1 MVYKPAGVIYMKHI
15 KFTIYIFLTI
25 FLSTT
30 FAQDEG
36 WYSQRNSSW
45 KDVRLG
51 STAHTVSSCTIGNYG
66 CAMTCGAM
74 LNQME
79 TGGDASTVTPKDLN
93 TWLINNGGYQYSDS
107 YALLV
112 WSKVAEMDGA
122 GGLIFEGS
130 NSVWNNWSYLD
141 SELAAGR
148 KVIVKVDFNINTA
161 AIEGHWV
168 LVMEKNGE
176 SGKPESYKIYDPWP
190 QTYTNRTLSYY
201 YDAAYNNTFFA
212 SRSYSGSWNQQSG
225 NAELQLNSQISAI
238 PNPLKHDQSAEVRV
252 GIINSGDAAFSGEIA
267 AAIHDNNGNF
277 LADIERKSNFS
288 LASNQTQTLSFY
300 ADSITL
306 APGTY
311 QLQIKYKP
319 DSGNWDIVP
328 GYTNPVSIQI
338 EQDITDDQYE
348 ENDSYET
355 AYNLTSFKNS
365 WLQGIQSDADWYKI
379 FVDQG
384 NECIQIEL
392 RFTHDAGDIDLK
404 LFDENN
410 TNLQSST
417 SSDDN
422 ELIEC
427 TVPAGNKWYFIKVYY
442 DNAGNT
448 YNLKW
453 ESMALPTGA
462 LKVTIQPFNANNAGA
477 KWRVDSGLWRDSGFI
492 ENGLSTGQHTIEFKS
507 ISGWQKPDN
516 RSLQIYSNQ
525 TSEVNENYLE
535 QTGNMSVTI
544 SPYEAMNAGAKWRIN
559 NGNWH
564 NNGYQ
569 ATSLSTGQYLLE
581 CSDIIGWNRPD
592 NQTVT
597 INASQTTYA
606 ECTYSKQTGSLNVTI
621 SPYEAINAGARWRID
636 NGNWQNSGYTASDL
650 SVGQHTLEFSSIDGW
665 QRPANQTITINAL
678 QTSYADVTYSRQT
691 GFVSVT
697 ITPADAISAG
707 AYWRV
712 NNSLWYVSGDTASGI
727 SVGQYTLEFIDISG
741 WQRPNNQIISV
752 EAAQTTYASAAYA
765 PETGNAI
772 VTIYPQSAVDK
783 GALWRI
789 DSGLWQNTGDIV
801 SNLCA
806 GEHQLTFK
814 TISGWITPQIQTI
827 YVSHNQ
833 TYQTSGIYNQQRFS
847 VNISGNGAIEI
858 NGYAYSLPFQ
868 DVYYSGTSLSVK
880 AIPENTFESWS
891 GSIESSQNPLS
902 FQINSD
908 LSITASFELS
918 EQIDMFLSE
927 GWHMISLPVIPE
939 SKELADIF
947 PGVSVAYAFDQS
959 YQAVTQL
966 EPGRGYWIKVPY
978 SRTYTL
984 KGLAFKCNRLWLSKG
999 WHLLGG
1005 INASVMPQPAD
1016 KISVVYGF
1024 DRSYFATDVFEVGK
1038 AYWVKLRE
1046 EGELVI
1052 CN

>member
-74 LNQME
+74 LSQME
-79 TGGDASTVTPKDLN
+79 TGGDASTITPKDLN
-93 TWLINNGGYQYSDS
+93 SWLINHGGYQYSDS

-122 GGLIFEGS
+122 GGLIYEGS

-190 QTYTNRTLSYY
+190 QTYTNRTLGYY
-201 YDAAYNNTFFA
+201 YDAVYNNTFFA
-212 SRSYSGSWNQQSG
+212 SRSYNGSWNQQSG
-225 NAELQLNSQISAI
+225 NAELRLNSQISAI

-277 LADIERKSNFS
+277 LADIERKYSFS
-288 LASNQTQTLSFY
+288 LVSNQTQILSFY

-311 QLQIKYKP
+311 QLQIKYK
-319 DSGNWDIVP
+319 SVNGNWDIVP

-384 NECIQIEL
+384 NERIQIEL

-427 TVPAGNKWYFIKVYY
+427 TVPAGNQWYFIKVYY

-448 YNLKW
+448 YTLKW

-492 ENGLSTGQHTIEFKS
+492 ENGLSTGQHTIEFIS

-544 SPYEAMNAGAKWRIN
+544 TPYEAMNAGAKWRIN

-564 NNGYQ
+564 N
-569 ATSLSTGQYLLE
+569 
-581 CSDIIGWNRPD
+581 
-592 NQTVT
+592 
-597 INASQTTYA
+597 
-606 ECTYSKQTGSLNVTI
+606 
-621 SPYEAINAGARWRID
+621 
-636 NGNWQNSGYTASDL
+636 SGDTASDL
-650 SVGQHTLEFSSIDGW
+650 SVGQYTLEFSSIDGW
-665 QRPANQTITINAL
+665 QRPANQTISINAL
-678 QTSYADVTYSRQT
+678 QTTYADVTYSRQT
-691 GFVSVT
+691 GFVRVT
-697 ITPADAISAG
+697 ITPADAITAG

-712 NNSLWYVSGDTASGI
+712 NNSPWYVSGDTASGI

-765 PETGNAI
+765 PETGNAT

-1024 DRSYFATDVFEVGK
+1024 DRSYFATDVFEFGK

-1046 EGELVI
+1046 GCELVL
-1052 CN
+1052 CE